1 MMRASPSDS
10 PASGESAD
18 ARAAADAA
26 AAESHARDHELVA
39 AFKGGDTSAFE
50 QLWRKY
56 EQRIYNHCL
65 RMVGDEEEG
74 HDLTQEVSIKVF
86 RKIKNY
92 EHTYAFYTWLYRI
105 TVNCCIDYL
114 RKKRRHAQEVSLT
127 PGSDEESQDQPRE
140 YSIPDESMI
149 PDKTLLNL
157 ELSEAIDRAL
167 LQLSVKLREIFVL
180 KEVGGFSYDEIAD
193 ILSCSRGTVKS
204 RLFRARERLQE
215 LLEPYVQRGQARTAA
230 GSAGRGDAKPLKQRS
245 LGATRG

>member
-1 MMRASPSDS
+1 MTRASTPDILTAGDS
-10 PASGESAD
+10 AE
-18 ARAAADAA
+18 ARAAADAT
-26 AAESHARDHELVA
+26 AAESHARDHQLVA
-39 AFKGGDTSAFE
+39 AFKDGDQSAFE

-127 PGSDEESQDQPRE
+127 PGSDEESPDQPRE
-140 YSIPDESMI
+140 YSIPDETRV
-149 PDKTLLNL
+149 PDKALLNL
-157 ELSEAIDRAL
+157 ELSEVIERAL
-167 LQLSVKLREIFVL
+167 LRLSVKLREIFVL

-193 ILSCSRGTVKS
+193 ILGCSRGTVKS

-215 LLEPYVQRGQARTAA
+215 LLEPYVQRRQARTV
-230 GSAGRGDAKPLKQRS
+230 GGTSGRGNAAPPVKQPLR
-245 LGATRG
+245 ATPG